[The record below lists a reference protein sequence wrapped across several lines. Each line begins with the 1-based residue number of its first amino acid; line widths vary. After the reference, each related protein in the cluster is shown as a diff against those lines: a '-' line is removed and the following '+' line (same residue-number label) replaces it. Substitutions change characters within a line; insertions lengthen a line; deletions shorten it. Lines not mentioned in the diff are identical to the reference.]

1 MPQVFPPH
9 MIHTSSTQDMKVQ
22 KNGFV
27 KRSKAKK
34 PRKNYGMVA
43 HSSLTFFPTG
53 AKVVFLI
60 QRKNKQTSEK
70 QTCGQLFRELLL
82 YYTQFRPL
90 GKSFKHSAAGIFHL
104 ILRLLSDETSARQK
118 FHPSFKNFMSGTV
131 SRTGWF
137 QMAIGGQIADHG
149 LTSAT
154 LKFPESD

>member
-9 MIHTSSTQDMKVQ
+9 MIYTSSTQDMKVQ

-60 QRKNKQTSEK
+60 QRKSKQTSEK
-70 QTCGQLFRELLL
+70 QDCGQIFRELLL
-82 YYTQFRPL
+82 YYTQFRPW
-90 GKSFKHSAAGIFHL
+90 GKSFKHSASGIFHL
-104 ILRLLSDETSARQK
+104 ILRLLSDETSERQK
-118 FHPSFKNFMSGTV
+118 FHPSSKNSY
-131 SRTGWF
+131 R
-137 QMAIGGQIADHG
+137 AQIAGAGSCKWLQVVRYEVTG
-149 LTSAT
+149 LPS
-154 LKFPESD
+154 LD

>member
-1 MPQVFPPH
+1 MLVMVVNPDTDAAGLSTQMVY
-9 MIHTSSTQDMKVQ
+9 TSSTQDMKVQ

-70 QTCGQLFRELLL
+70 QDCGQIFISFLIPTPLLHFFNHP
-82 YYTQFRPL
+82 TEI
-90 GKSFKHSAAGIFHL
+90 SHN
-104 ILRLLSDETSARQK
+104 RLKRTDCVCGRTKKAYGEKLHND
-118 FHPSFKNFMSGTV
+118 V
-131 SRTGWF
+131 SVC
-137 QMAIGGQIADHG
+137 
-149 LTSAT
+149 L
-154 LKFPESD
+154 